1 MMKPAGQHHEA
12 AAMKKQPRGEFMP
25 VYVALGMITVAV
37 TLGLYTAKEQIMH
50 APNVRVR
57 KRERERVSEVVE
69 PDRVAVEGDKFVK
82 GSFFRKVAHVQEFD
96 PSGIAK

>member
-1 MMKPAGQHHEA
+1 MMKPAAHQHHHHEA
-12 AAMKKQPRGEFMP
+12 AAVMRKQRWVARGEFMP
-25 VYVALGMITVAV
+25 VYVALGMITLAV

-57 KRERERVSEVVE
+57 KRERERVGEVVE

-82 GSFFRKVAHVQEFD
+82 GSFFRKVAHVQE
-96 PSGIAK
+96 